1 MVETHT
7 KGANAGNGAAEPRL
21 RPSGLG
27 AIFNRARALTWVTTR
42 TIIFDRKTIVIG
54 VILLL
59 ALAIPLYWLRD
70 PPIDEE
76 NAKLNLYMMLMVVLY
91 LQFIVLYASLL
102 FGAGLLTTEVEDRT
116 MTYLISRRIP
126 RFEILLYKYIGYVV
140 GVFTIFII
148 PATLNYLILTAP
160 DGLDN
165 VVDNLD
171 LLGYTLGGILM
182 GIMAWGALFMF
193 LAAAFKNPLMPGFF
207 YCLFWESFMANIPE
221 SNVAKATIT
230 YQIRTFIF
238 KGVELLREQM
248 ENSHEGP
255 PYGDYVVEWAFAAT
269 TAVAMVFLLLTWFK
283 VRRKDFH

>member
-1 MVETHT
+1 MTETHT
-7 KGANAGNGAAEPRL
+7 SGENAGEGAAKP

-27 AIFNRARALTWVTTR
+27 AMCNRARALTWVTTR

-59 ALAIPLYWLRD
+59 ALAIPLYWLYN

-76 NAKLNLYMMLMVVLY
+76 NAELNLYMMLMVVLY

-102 FGAGLLTTEVEDRT
+102 FGAGLLTTEIEDRT
-116 MTYLISRRIP
+116 MTYLISRPIP
-126 RFEILLYKYIGYVV
+126 RFEILLYKYIGYVI
-140 GVFTIFII
+140 GVFTIFVI

-160 DGLDN
+160 DGLDRI
-165 VVDNLD
+165 VDHLD

-230 YQIRTFIF
+230 YQVRTFIF
-238 KGVELLREQM
+238 KGVELLRKQM
-248 ENSHEGP
+248 EDSHEGGP
-255 PYGDYVVEWAFAAT
+255 PYGDYAVEWAFAAT
-269 TAVAMVFLLLTWFK
+269 TMAAVVFLLLTWLK